1 MIFIETNKVIKGG
14 IFIKGRFVDKSFNNP
29 AFEQELD
36 LLGEIEQKTINN
48 TRAEEPDIAY
58 TLSFNHT
65 DGHDGKFPLMA
76 KMRDW
81 WGLDKRNSQVWLL
94 TQYTGGT
101 STVHGDI
108 LEENDTRYLI
118 FLEDWKPGQWWQFND
133 ETYTKWK
140 AGTVLHFDFN
150 KPHGSANASGFPRTI
165 MQISHKLMKYH
176 SIRNNHIGKN
186 T

>member
-1 MIFIETNKVIKGG
+1 M
-14 IFIKGRFVDKSFNNP
+14 
-29 AFEQELD
+29 
-36 LLGEIEQKTINN
+36 
-48 TRAEEPDIAY
+48 
-58 TLSFNHT
+58 
-65 DGHDGKFPLMA
+65 
-76 KMRDW
+76 
-81 WGLDKRNSQVWLL
+81 
-94 TQYTGGT
+94 
-101 STVHGDI
+101 HGDI